1 MTWEVERISKS
12 MAWCVA
18 VSLGAAGGAWAQSG
32 SAPAA
37 KPAAQGGQVY
47 RCGNQYVDRP
57 CNEKGG
63 REVKI
68 TANVMASSLSKGS
81 MTNPRAR
88 PPTAECVGMNSQAD
102 AMQARTRGQSSNE
115 DLAQLRAK
123 IESSGC

>member
-1 MTWEVERISKS
+1 MISKS

-18 VSLGAAGGAWAQSG
+18 VLLGAAGSGWAQSG

-68 TANVMASSLSKGS
+68 TSNVVASTPSKGAL
-81 MTNPRAR
+81 TNPRAA
-88 PPTAECVGMNSQAD
+88 PPSPQCVGMRSQAD
-102 AMQARTRGQSSNE
+102 AMQSQTKGQSSNE

>member
-1 MTWEVERISKS
+1 MISRS

-18 VSLGAAGGAWAQSG
+18 VLLGAAGSGWAQSG

-47 RCGNQYVDRP
+47 RCGTQYVDRP

-68 TANVMASSLSKGS
+68 TANVMASAPSKGS
-81 MTNPRAR
+81 MTNPGAR
-88 PPTAECVGMNSQAD
+88 PPTAECVGLNSQAS
-102 AMQARTRGQSSNE
+102 AMEARTRGQASNE
-115 DLAQLRAK
+115 DLAKLRAT